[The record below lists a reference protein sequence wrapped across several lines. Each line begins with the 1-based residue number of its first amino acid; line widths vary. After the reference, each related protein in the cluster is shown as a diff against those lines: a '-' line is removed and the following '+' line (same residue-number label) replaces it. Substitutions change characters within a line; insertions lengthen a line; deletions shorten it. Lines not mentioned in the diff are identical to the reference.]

1 MGTVAYIAKGESKN
15 ELYHSLKAA
24 SMKRVN
30 PQTPIVFS
38 KVYMWS
44 GQLTDLNYDAISQ
57 GVVWTPSKM
66 IARLG
71 KEIDNPD
78 SVYYWAYKVGTLVQ
92 GQPLPVSTCVSFRT
106 AWVYTGA

>member
-1 MGTVAYIAKGESKN
+1 MNRTPRSLGTVLLLS
-15 ELYHSLKAA
+15 
-24 SMKRVN
+24 
-30 PQTPIVFS
+30 
-38 KVYMWS
+38 
-44 GQLTDLNYDAISQ
+44 QLTNLNYDAISQ

-92 GQPLPVSTCVSFRT
+92 GQPLPVSARVSVLGQHEFT
-106 AWVYTGA
+106 QVPNS